1 MYWQVLTVLVFSSIV
16 PLEYFIREKKGP
28 PRLVKTRTQ
37 NLFLGVFFS
46 SLALTGIASFFISS
60 LWINLLCIIAVSS
73 IFRTLSLKWLK
84 IPKKGEH
91 VIALWNGSKINGIFE
106 GKRKSYLVVKDNE
119 GQEFYCN
126 SGFVWQ
132 KSVNKVIMKY
142 ILPNEVLASATKCSR
157 IKDGSKNFPCLDQT
171 EICCKIEKIIDERIA
186 SVKKHISSQ
195 SLFCKYSISEDNAKS
210 CTCPVRIAL
219 WKTYKV

>member
-1 MYWQVLTVLVFSSIV
+1 M
-16 PLEYFIREKKGP
+16 
-28 PRLVKTRTQ
+28 
-37 NLFLGVFFS
+37 
-46 SLALTGIASFFISS
+46 
-60 LWINLLCIIAVSS
+60 
-73 IFRTLSLKWLK
+73 
-84 IPKKGEH
+84 
-91 VIALWNGSKINGIFE
+91 
-106 GKRKSYLVVKDNE
+106 KDNE

-126 SGFVWQ
+126 SGFVWK